1 MAIYQKCIPGAYA
14 PSIFEISYD
23 QLKKQGIKSL
33 FFDLDNTIIGYDENR
48 LNEKHIEFFK
58 TLQKDFNILIMS
70 NSGYDRVS
78 FALQDLSCDYLWHSL
93 KPTKIGFKKALK
105 KVKTKKEET
114 LLIGDQLMTD
124 VFGANRFGIQ
134 TILIHPVK
142 KKSDRWMTRIN
153 RMIESYMIKKIKKH
167 QPNIYQE
174 RLSQYVE
181 GK

>member
-48 LNEKHIEFFK
+48 LSDKHIKFFNELK
-58 TLQKDFNILIMS
+58 KDFNLLIMS
-70 NSGYDRVS
+70 NSGYKRVS
-78 FALQDLSCDYLWHSL
+78 FALQDLDCNYLWHSL

-105 KVKTKKEET
+105 KVNTKKEET

-134 TILIHPVK
+134 TILIQPVK
-142 KKSDRWMTRIN
+142 KKSDRWMTRLN
-153 RMIESYMIKKIKKH
+153 RIIESYMIKKIKKH
-167 QPNIYQE
+167 QLKIYNE
-174 RLSQYVE
+174 RLAKYVE